1 MTIFSDLTASLITLD
16 RLHEVC
22 LEDGQHHRAAI
33 LARVI
38 DNIRDCA
45 DRARLIE
52 GGPVP
57 AYWTPQAGHAAAGMP
72 GVVVLASEAA
82 RRGVVR

>member
-22 LEDGQHHRAAI
+22 LEDGHEHRAAI

-38 DNIRDCA
+38 DNLRDCA

-52 GGPVP
+52 AGPVP
-57 AYWTPQAGHAAAGMP
+57 VFWKPQAGHAAAGTP

-82 RRGVVR
+82 RRGMGR